1 MPGQSIKEK
10 GKVFRDPVHRL
21 IRIEPADQFILDLI
35 NTPEFQRLRRVRQ
48 LGVSSL
54 TYHGAEHSR
63 FVHSLGVFNFA
74 QRIIET
80 LRRRYGPN
88 HAVSKVLEQRARV
101 AKAAA
106 LLHDIGHGPFSHMI
120 ERASGSSFDHEKMT
134 GKLITNK
141 EGEVHGILADV
152 GIDPAEVAQII
163 DKAHPSQLIVDI
175 VSSQLDADRMDYL
188 LRDSLMTGVE
198 YGVYDAEWLLNAMC
212 VGRDPSPS
220 GDEDGNP
227 ERTWRLC
234 LDRDR
239 GLFAAEQLILA
250 RHHMMLQVYM
260 HRVTRGYE
268 VMLLNLFKQAA
279 MLAAKDALPAETP
292 SAVCSYFRSGIDMPR
307 EDWLLFDETSMV
319 AALQAWSRLA
329 TPEHSFLRR
338 ASGAFL
344 TRKRLYKACSLAKLK
359 RSDLM
364 KLQEGLTKLDLQQ
377 GIDWGL
383 DDGEHLPY
391 KGVYHGSS
399 KGGDDEEQSA
409 VSILLSDGDPSHRGK
424 AIENE
429 SGVMKAIDN
438 AREPVARIYLDRDK
452 LFVARELLVEL
463 GIMQGGAE

>member
-1 MPGQSIKEK
+1 MTGQQIKAK

-21 IRIEPADQFILDLI
+21 IRIEPDDGFVLDLI

-74 QRIIET
+74 QRIIDA
-80 LRRRYGPN
+80 LQRRYRGGHSVTN
-88 HAVSKVLEQRARV
+88 LLEKHSKVV
-101 AKAAA
+101 KAAA

-120 ERASGSSFDHEKMT
+120 ERAAGSSFDHEDMT
-134 GKLITNK
+134 THLITRAG
-141 EGEVHGILADV
+141 GEIRRILETASV
-152 GIDPAEVAQII
+152 DPAEVAQVI
-163 DKAHPSQLIVDI
+163 DKTHPHRLVVDI

-212 VGRDPSPS
+212 VGKDP
-220 GDEDGNP
+220 GADGS
-227 ERTWRLC
+227 EADDRAWRLC

-268 VMLLNLFKQAA
+268 VMLLNLFQCAA
-279 MLAAKDALPAETP
+279 TLALKGALPSGTP
-292 SAVCSYFRSGIDMPR
+292 PAVISYFVNGIDMPHS
-307 EDWLLFDETSMV
+307 DWLVFDETAMV
-319 AALQAWSRLA
+319 AAFQAWSKA
-329 TPEHSFLRR
+329 DAAEHTFLRR
-338 ASGAFL
+338 AAEAFL
-344 TRKRLYKACSLAKLK
+344 TRSRIYVACPIRNLSRANT
-359 RSDLM
+359 M
-364 KLQEGLTKLDLQQ
+364 KLQRGLSDLHLEKDV
-377 GIDWGL
+377 DWGL

-391 KGVYHGSS
+391 KGVYHGASA
-399 KGGDDEEQSA
+399 GGEGEEQSTL
-409 VSILLSDGDPSHRGK
+409 SILLSDGHATSRGK

-429 SGVMKAIDN
+429 SDVLRALDH
-438 AREPVARIYLDRDK
+438 ARQPVARIYIDREK
-452 LFVARELLVEL
+452 LSLAEPLLRSL
-463 GIMQGGAE
+463 GIWQGGGK